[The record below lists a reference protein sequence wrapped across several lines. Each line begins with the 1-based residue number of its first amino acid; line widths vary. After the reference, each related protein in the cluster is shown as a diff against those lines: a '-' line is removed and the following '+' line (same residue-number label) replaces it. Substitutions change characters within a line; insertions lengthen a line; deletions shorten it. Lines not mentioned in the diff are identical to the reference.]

1 MVQKLLMEIPD
12 SDLRD
17 LHQGT
22 ETGMGFHIIEGPHGF
37 LAVYIDGVAL
47 PLYSDPRYYC
57 LDDVLAGTP
66 IPTERDKAESIN
78 IQGRFPNRYSAVS
91 ALQAASISPAF
102 TGTAGAIPLIATY
115 ILQVNT
121 IFHRYLNSG
130 NDPRFVAKRLTAG
143 TYLTSN
149 VDSRHADSGF
159 GAVGRYALPIPLPAS
174 HVFQYELPQG
184 TTIEVG

>member
-66 IPTERDKAESIN
+66 IPTERDN
-78 IQGRFPNRYSAVS
+78 
-91 ALQAASISPAF
+91 
-102 TGTAGAIPLIATY
+102 
-115 ILQVNT
+115 
-121 IFHRYLNSG
+121 
-130 NDPRFVAKRLTAG
+130 
-143 TYLTSN
+143 
-149 VDSRHADSGF
+149 ADSGF

-184 TTIEVG
+184 TTIEVGTVGPNFGQSGGGVEIHLPNATSATRIGNIRIP